1 MIVPTVEQAT
11 ASGQIQ
17 MWYRDPLSCLQATI
31 ATVLLHAGADP
42 LPVLGLG
49 WEFRYVPGDVRPEEF
64 YYPCHPHGDLVR
76 SLAPHH
82 PVASNWW
89 RPAGGGDPLEEIV
102 DRLRRNEL
110 VIAAVDNY
118 HLPFRPA
125 FRDVH
130 AAHLLVVYGVDR
142 RAGEVHVSDAMPPA
156 FQGGVPIGHFLR
168 AWDSENP
175 ADVQDAF
182 FSDARIGRRC
192 LSVRLTAPMPPI
204 DHAALRGALRANLR
218 QLTAHGPENVSE
230 NGPENGSAN
239 VPEDVPEDVPPAW
252 TGLGGL
258 RRYVDHVTTA
268 AEAGAEDALAEVYP
282 FGWGMQAQSY
292 LHGELLARYGL
303 DWRVPEL
310 CEAGRAVTSVAYA
323 WTGVRLTAAHGRTEP
338 ARAAGALT
346 RHATRLR
353 QRYVTAAEAVQR
365 AADAL

>member
-1 MIVPTVEQAT
+1 MTVPTVEQAT
-11 ASGQIQ
+11 ASGQVQ

-31 ATVLLHAGADP
+31 ATVLLHAGVEP

-64 YYPCHPHGDLVR
+64 YYPSRPHGDLVR

-89 RPAGGGDPLEEIV
+89 RPADEGDPLDEIV

-142 RAGEVHVSDAMPPA
+142 RAGEVYVSDAMPPA
-156 FQGGVPIGHFLR
+156 FQGGVPVDHFLR
-168 AWDSENP
+168 SWDSENP
-175 ADVQDAF
+175 PDVQDAF

-192 LSVRLTAPMPPI
+192 LSVRLTAPIPHV
-204 DHAALRGALRANLR
+204 DRAALRAALRANLR
-218 QLTAHGPENVSE
+218 MYGD
-230 NGPENGSAN
+230 
-239 VPEDVPEDVPPAW
+239 EDVPPDAPAAPAAPGPAW
-252 TGLGGL
+252 TGLDGL
-258 RRYVDHVTTA
+258 RRYIDHLTTTA
-268 AEAGAEDALAEVYP
+268 ESGAEGALAELYP

-303 DWRVPEL
+303 DWAVPEL
-310 CEAGRAVTSVAYA
+310 SEAGRAVTSVAYA
-323 WTGVRLTAAHGRTEP
+323 WTGLRMTGAHGR
-338 ARAAGALT
+338 ARPRSAVGALILHS
-346 RHATRLR
+346 RRLR
-353 QRYVTAAEAVQR
+353 QRYATAVEAVQR